1 MKALLKLAPLILTL
15 ACAAPPTRAED
26 FYKDKSI
33 RLIISSSVGGGYDVY
48 ARVLARHL
56 SRHIPGEP
64 VVEPQNMPAA
74 GGIAAANYLY
84 NVAPKDGTVIEA
96 LQNTVPFEPFF
107 DNKLALFDASKL
119 AWLGTPTSEVAM
131 YMVWHGSKVK
141 TLADARSMPM
151 VVGAAG
157 AASTPAF
164 YGRLFNELFHFKG
177 RFITGY
183 PGQNEILLA
192 MEAGEVEAMS
202 SPFWSSL
209 KTSRPDWWPQKKVSF
224 LFQYGLHPHPELG
237 DTPFAPDLLANEADK
252 TLLMAASAPL
262 GIGRPYAAPP
272 GVAPERLAILRDA
285 FWQTFHDP
293 AFLADCAQQRV
304 ECGDSHSGDELAA
317 LIKQAYGTPEAL
329 RQRLIAIQM
338 ADGR

>member
-1 MKALLKLAPLILTL
+1 MTNVLKSVVAACVALG
-15 ACAAPPTRAED
+15 ACAAASAED
-26 FYKDKSI
+26 FYKDKTV

-48 ARVLARHL
+48 ARALARHL
-56 SRHIPGEP
+56 PRHIPGEP
-64 VVEPQNMPAA
+64 VIEPQNMPAA

-107 DNKLALFDASKL
+107 DNKLALFDVAKFN
-119 AWLGTPTSEVAM
+119 WLGTPTSEVAM
-131 YMVWHGSKVK
+131 YMVWSGSKVK
-141 TLADARSMPM
+141 TLADAQTIPM

-164 YGRLFNELFHFKG
+164 YGRLFNDIFHFKA

-237 DTPFAPDLLANEADK
+237 DTPFAPNLLTSESDK

-272 GVAPERLAILRDA
+272 GVAPDRLAILRKA
-285 FWQTFHDP
+285 FWDTFHDP
-293 AFLADCAQQRV
+293 EFVADCRKQRI
-304 ECGDSHSGDELAA
+304 ECADAHNGDELAA
-317 LIKQAYGTPEAL
+317 LIKQAYGTPENL
-329 RQRLIAIQM
+329 RQRLIAIQ
-338 ADGR
+338 AAGG